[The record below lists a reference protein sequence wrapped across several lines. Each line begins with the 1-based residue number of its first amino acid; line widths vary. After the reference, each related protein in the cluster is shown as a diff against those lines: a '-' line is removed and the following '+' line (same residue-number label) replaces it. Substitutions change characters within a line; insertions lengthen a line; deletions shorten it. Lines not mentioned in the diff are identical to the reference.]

1 MEKVGLLRKLDTI
14 AEALV
19 DIRMGKLV
27 IVVDDE
33 DRENEG
39 DFIVAAEKVT
49 PDINISVGGLH
60 DSTFKYT
67 LSNKVVPPVVNG
79 V

>member
-1 MEKVGLLRKLDTI
+1 MAGDEG
-14 AEALV
+14 EAV
-19 DIRMGKLV
+19 QF
-27 IVVDDE
+27 
-33 DRENEG
+33 N
-39 DFIVAAEKVT
+39 VAAEKVT